1 MARTQ
6 RQNNSAALSVPQN
19 TFVLDN
25 GAYTIKA
32 GFAPNELL
40 SDNESLKSC
49 ETIPNCLVRSK
60 ERKTYVAAQS
70 NELSQWS
77 EAVFR
82 RPIEN
87 GQLVNWEAE
96 KEIWDH
102 AFFDQS
108 TAHRNTF
115 ISTPSE
121 TTLLLTESS
130 NVMPALQRN
139 TDEVIM
145 EEWGFRGYMR
155 TTGSSLNAYNH
166 LRALFDTAITPDAQ
180 PSSTKLPA
188 DCLLV
193 VDSGYSC
200 TTITPCF
207 QGRPIQRAIRR
218 LDFGG
223 KHLTNYLKEIVSV
236 RHFDLHQ
243 DMKIVNDLKEDI
255 SFVSIDFKRDLEQAW
270 KGSRRSN
277 KPVQIIPDA
286 MDLGEDESAKDT
298 RIDYVLP
305 DGVNLT
311 RGYARPYDPS
321 REIANRRKLAA
332 AQNIDEIVMT
342 LGNERFV
349 VPEIMFNPA
358 DIGSKQP
365 GLADAVVQSLSKL
378 PPLIQATMI
387 ANVLVVGGT
396 AKIPG
401 FVSRLQD
408 ELRTRIRT
416 EWPVQVRRM
425 DDPVTSTW
433 LGGAR
438 LASSHQEVMQKMVV
452 TREQYHEYGSAW
464 LARQFASVR

>member
-155 TTGSSLNAYNH
+155 TTG
-166 LRALFDTAITPDAQ
+166 
-180 PSSTKLPA
+180 
-188 DCLLV
+188 
-193 VDSGYSC
+193 SGYSC